1 MLYNF
6 FVVLI
11 RSAILK
17 YNTLVVVFGEFF
29 HHMRKEFSMPKY
41 EYVPNC
47 QECET
52 PCFDFEETGYCW
64 KEHGCCPML
73 EPYEVRASN
82 PEPQ

>member
-1 MLYNF
+1 
-6 FVVLI
+6 
-11 RSAILK
+11 
-17 YNTLVVVFGEFF
+17 
-29 HHMRKEFSMPKY
+29 MPKY